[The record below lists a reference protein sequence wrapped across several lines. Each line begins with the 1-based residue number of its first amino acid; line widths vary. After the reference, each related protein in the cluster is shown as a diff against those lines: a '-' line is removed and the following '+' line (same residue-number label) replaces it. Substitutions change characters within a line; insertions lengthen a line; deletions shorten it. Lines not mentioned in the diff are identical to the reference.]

1 MTRGSSSPPGR
12 FLRFGDDAGGEAAM
26 TFDMRK
32 HLAVGTKVR
41 VAEPMEVPEYS
52 TWDDDGGRV
61 SSSIKKRI
69 QNLFFR
75 GDRKL
80 AAEIVYISKES
91 ERERLRR
98 KGLIKV
104 RIRDKAGC
112 FLTLTADPSTLLPCH

>member
-1 MTRGSSSPPGR
+1 M
-12 FLRFGDDAGGEAAM
+12 A
-26 TFDMRK
+26 FDMSK

-52 TWDDDGGRV
+52 TWDDDHGRI
-61 SSSIKKRI
+61 SASLKKRL
-69 QNLFFR
+69 QAMFFR

-98 KGLIKV
+98 NGLIK
-104 RIRDKAGC
+104 IRLKDQAGC
-112 FLTLTADPSTLLPCH
+112 QLTLTADPKTLHACH